1 MVEAK
6 VAVLRV
12 ALDGQ
17 ESSIPFSDLP
27 LEMPIISVR
36 QHVGSR
42 KHTCRIQDGGGY
54 FRHTVTRKK
63 SRFVEREG
71 VYFMRMKILGQ
82 RDEGGEMF
90 CGRPGIQA

>member
-1 MVEAK
+1 M
-6 VAVLRV
+6 AVLKV
-12 ALDGQ
+12 SLDGQ

-27 LEMPIISVR
+27 LEMLIVSVR

-54 FRHTVTRKK
+54 FRRVVTRKK

-71 VYFMRMKILGQ
+71 VYFMRMKILGPSDKG
-82 RDEGGEMF
+82 DEMLF
-90 CGRPGIQA
+90 GRPGVQA